1 MNKQE
6 GVNAISQSLSV
17 LPTAMA
23 NTILQQVRH
32 LTDYEPVIGI
42 MGKTGVG
49 KSSLCNALFQGDVSP
64 VSDVSAC
71 TREALYFRLKVG
83 ERGMT
88 IVDLPGVGES
98 QQRDSE
104 YTQLYQQVL
113 PRLDLVLWVIKADDR
128 ALAVD
133 EHFYRHVVGEP
144 YHCKVLFVVSQVD
157 KLEPSQ
163 EWDVLTHQPS
173 IQQQTNLARKL
184 DDIRQVFSPPHP
196 VCTLSVKARWGLES
210 MVETL
215 MQCLPRQATSP
226 LTAQLRPPYRT
237 EKVIEQARTDFGES
251 VGGMM
256 DSVISAP
263 FLPMAVKTL
272 VNGIRHT
279 VVSIARAV
287 WDFFF

>member
-1 MNKQE
+1 MNKQD
-6 GVNAISQSLSV
+6 GVNAISQSLSA
-17 LPTAMA
+17 LPAALA
-23 NTILQQVRH
+23 NTIVQHVRH

-49 KSSLCNALFQGDVSP
+49 KSSLCNALFQGDISP

-71 TREALYFRLKVG
+71 TREALYFRLQVG
-83 ERGMT
+83 GRGMT

-104 YTQLYQQVL
+104 YTQLYRQVL

-144 YHCKVLFVVSQVD
+144 YRSNVLFVVSQVD
-157 KLEPSQ
+157 KLEPSE
-163 EWDVLTHQPS
+163 EWEVVAHQPS
-173 IQQQTNLARKL
+173 ARQQANLSRKL
-184 DDIRQVFSPPHP
+184 GDIRRLFSPTHP
-196 VCTLSVKARWGLES
+196 VCALSVKARWGLKS
-210 MVETL
+210 TVETL
-215 MQCLPRQATSP
+215 MHCLPRQATSP
-226 LTAQLRPPYRT
+226 LTAQLRETYRT
-237 EKVIEQARTDFGES
+237 ENVIEKARTDFSES

-256 DSVISAP
+256 DSVVSAP
-263 FLPMAVKTL
+263 FLPTAVKTL
-272 VNGIRHT
+272 VNSIRNA
-279 VVSIARAV
+279 VVSVARAV